1 VGSREEGSSKKGD
14 TRGQRTY
21 GADAAEAG
29 VDLQRADWES
39 PPLRTRSK
47 SHRESLLPERRY
59 GEKI

>member
-1 VGSREEGSSKKGD
+1 VGSREEGIPKRGD
-14 TRGQRTY
+14 TRVQRTY

-29 VDLQRADWES
+29 VELQRADWES

-47 SHRESLLPERRY
+47 SHRESLLPDRRC